1 MRRMERDT
9 PEPDRAALI
18 EALSVFGLIL
28 TYIWKIR
35 LFHPWRWIWI
45 AAIVVLSHTIRRE
58 GAAALGLGAGQLRT
72 AFAALAP
79 WVGLLAAILLA
90 GGALLDTIN
99 PVVLRR
105 APGSLAVYLVWGL
118 LQQWILN
125 GYFLNRLRQAGG
137 GRRAPF
143 LAALLF
149 SLAHLP
155 NPFLMALTLPGGYLA
170 ARLFLRYRSLW
181 LLGAAHGLLG
191 FLLNLVVPDPVSG
204 RFLVGPR
211 YILHQFG
218 TYPEA
223 LI

>member
-1 MRRMERDT
+1 MEPAVRQ
-9 PEPDRAALI
+9 PDRAALI

-28 TYIWKIR
+28 AYIWKVR
-35 LFHPWRWIWI
+35 LFHPWRWLWI
-45 AAIVVLSHTIRRE
+45 AAIVIASHLLRRE
-58 GAAALGLGAGQLRT
+58 GVAALGLGARELRR
-72 AFAALAP
+72 AFRALAP
-79 WVGLLAAILLA
+79 WLALIALTLIAA
-90 GGALLDTIN
+90 GAAFDTIN

-105 APGSLAVYLVWGL
+105 TPGSLSVYLVWGL
-118 LQQWILN
+118 VQQWMLN
-125 GYFLNRLRQAGG
+125 GYFLNRLRQGG
-137 GRRAPF
+137 CLRRAPL

-155 NPFLMALTLPGGYLA
+155 NPFLMAVTLPGGYLA
-170 ARLFLRYRSLW
+170 AQLYLRYRSLW
-181 LLGAAHGLLG
+181 LLGLAHGFIG
-191 FLLNLVVPDPVSG
+191 FLLNLVVPDSVSG